1 MITFSAT
8 VDGVEALNRGFN
20 RIEQHISDF
29 RSIWPEVAR
38 EIFAINR
45 EQLDSEGAAGA
56 SGKYAALSPAYQRF
70 KAIQFPGQPILQASG
85 DLYAS
90 LTDMEAPDAIF
101 RPGKDELVIG
111 SKVPY
116 ARAHQRG
123 NPSRNLPAR
132 PIFSFSEPQKR
143 RIQKAIQRGLVQFTR
158 QAGFEVQEEKA
169 A

>member
-1 MITFSAT
+1 MTRFVAT
-8 VDGVEALNRGFN
+8 VEGVELLNRGFN
-20 RIEQHISDF
+20 RIESHISDF
-29 RSIWPEVAR
+29 RSIWPDVGR
-38 EIFAINR
+38 EIYAINR
-45 EQLDSEGAAGA
+45 EQLDSEGTAGA
-56 SGKYAALSPAYQRF
+56 SGKYAALSPAYERF

-85 DLYAS
+85 NLYES
-90 LTDMEAPDAIF
+90 LTDLESPDAIF
-101 RPGKDELVIG
+101 RPGKDELIIG

-143 RIQKAIQRGLVQFTR
+143 RITKAIQRGLVRFTR
-158 QAGFEVQEEKA
+158 EAGFEVQEERA